1 MCNPKVDEMSIMTYV
16 SYFPE
21 AKCKPGAPHRP
32 QLPASAKCS
41 AEGPG
46 LTPEG
51 LIAKQPAPFTV
62 FTAGAGKGTPQ
73 VNVFGPERSNIPC
86 EVADNG
92 DKTFSCNYSPPEQG
106 RLLLIYYKKLG
117 NWKCP

>member
-1 MCNPKVDEMSIMTYV
+1 MSIMTYV

-32 QLPASAKCS
+32 QLPAAAKCS

-46 LTPEG
+46 ITPLG
-51 LIAKQPAPFTV
+51 LVAKQSAPFTV

-73 VNVFGPERSNIPC
+73 VNVFGPERSNVPC
-86 EVADNG
+86 EVVDNG
-92 DKTFSCNYSPPEQG
+92 DKTFACKYSPPEQG
-106 RLLLIYYKKLG
+106 R
-117 NWKCP
+117 WFP